1 MDNSRDTAS
10 TIPQGDTSR
19 TGQSRTG
26 QSDPNAQ
33 EAARDVAKDAQARA
47 KEVGRTVTEQT
58 KEAAQEL
65 RQSAEASFSD
75 SKGQLAEQIA
85 GLARAFR
92 SGSDALRDEE
102 LGDFARLSDGA
113 AERLEDLSDQ
123 LNRDTDDLLSDL
135 QNVAQ
140 ERPVLFMGGLLTI
153 GVLSARFLRSS
164 QGSSDYDDYDTDYDT
179 DFSYQGYERGDE

>member
-1 MDNSRDTAS
+1 MDNSRTTS
-10 TIPQGDTSR
+10 TIPKGDASG
-19 TGQSRTG
+19 TGR
-26 QSDPNAQ
+26 SDPNAQ

-75 SKGQLAEQIA
+75 SKGQLAKQIA
-85 GLARAFR
+85 GLAKAFR
-92 SGSDALRDEE
+92 SGSDTLRDEE

-123 LNRDTDDLLSDL
+123 LERNTDDLLSDL

-140 ERPVLFMGGLLTI
+140 ERPVLLMGGLLTI

-164 QGSSDYDDYDTDYDT
+164 QGSSDYDDYDTD
-179 DFSYQGYERGDE
+179 FSYQGYERGDE